1 MVAEAE
7 WLSDYVF
14 ISSVD
19 EFEHSYNTQN
29 ARLVI
34 MDRIIQDDNSE
45 FFRLD
50 DTSTEALNL
59 KGEVSS
65 EKPVYWRG
73 NALDNDP
80 YTDDGAADDILRSD
94 LNADEDIR

>member
-1 MVAEAE
+1 M
-7 WLSDYVF
+7 
-14 ISSVD
+14 IRVD
-19 EFEHSYNTQN
+19 EFENSYNSQN
-29 ARLVI
+29 AKLVI
-34 MDRIIQDDNSE
+34 MDRVIQEDNFE

-80 YTDDGAADDILRSD
+80 SYDP
-94 LNADEDIR
+94 

>member
-1 MVAEAE
+1 MKC
-7 WLSDYVF
+7 
-14 ISSVD
+14 SVD
-19 EFEHSYNTQN
+19 EFEHSYNSQN

-34 MDRIIQDDNSE
+34 MDRVIREDGSE

-65 EKPVYWRG
+65 EKPVYWRSNPFAG
-73 NALDNDP
+73 E
-80 YTDDGAADDILRSD
+80 DGASLSATDEILRSA
-94 LNADEDIR
+94 LNGDDDVG

>member
-1 MVAEAE
+1 MC
-7 WLSDYVF
+7 SFRSTTYR
-14 ISSVD
+14 VD
-19 EFEHSYNTQN
+19 EFEQSYNSQN

-34 MDRIIQDDNSE
+34 MDRIIRSDGSE

-50 DTSTEALNL
+50 EASKEALNL

-73 NALDNDP
+73 DGLEFDPYNDP
-80 YTDDGAADDILRSD
+80 DHI
-94 LNADEDIR
+94 